1 MKHPLVIQA
10 ESELKHQRYLQEA
23 EIERLYREI
32 KKRRP
37 SFNEYLGDLL
47 ITIGRKLQTHP
58 SARSTASVLDT
69 K

>member
-1 MKHPLVIQA
+1 VKHPLVIQA

-23 EIERLYREI
+23 EFERLYREI
-32 KKRRP
+32 EKHRP
-37 SFNEYLGDLL
+37 SFNERLGDLL
-47 ITIGRKLQTHP
+47 IGIGQKLQTHP